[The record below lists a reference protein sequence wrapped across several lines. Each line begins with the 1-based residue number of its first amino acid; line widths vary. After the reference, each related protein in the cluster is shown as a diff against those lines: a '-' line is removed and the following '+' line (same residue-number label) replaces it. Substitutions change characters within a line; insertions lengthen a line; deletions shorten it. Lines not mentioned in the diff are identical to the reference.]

1 MPTYGYVLEQSSQQ
15 ESVLEQSSQQE
26 SVMSLEDMMG
36 GKDSVT
42 FDHCSM
48 FIDVIIECDSGV
60 ECCECLEPP

>member
-1 MPTYGYVLEQSSQQ
+1 MPTYGY
-15 ESVLEQSSQQE
+15 VLEQSSQQE